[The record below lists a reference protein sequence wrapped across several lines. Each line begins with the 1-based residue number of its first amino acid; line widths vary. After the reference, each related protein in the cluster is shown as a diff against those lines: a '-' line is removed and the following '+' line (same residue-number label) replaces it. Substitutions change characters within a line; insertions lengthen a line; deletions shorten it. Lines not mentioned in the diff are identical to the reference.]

1 MSIMSEIYDLNKLLT
16 NLKSRLK
23 DNLIENERL
32 EIFKEVNHVKAI
44 IIEVLSDYLKSFK
57 YDWRANATLVSNNE
71 VLKKKETDP
80 QSWEFKELITELISL
95 YNKLAN
101 PYITDVEREN
111 IQSLLE
117 GIKARLLALNLRNQ
131 PETQS

>member
-57 YDWRANATLVSNNE
+57 YD
-71 VLKKKETDP
+71 
-80 QSWEFKELITELISL
+80 
-95 YNKLAN
+95 
-101 PYITDVEREN
+101 
-111 IQSLLE
+111 
-117 GIKARLLALNLRNQ
+117 
-131 PETQS
+131 